1 MKRLACRATLAL
13 AGVVLF
19 GAVGSGAD
27 DFVVME
33 DDVRHPGKVTRDDAK
48 GVALRLRGGGQA
60 EFDRDK
66 VKEVIYDDEKP
77 VEYKIGVESFKN
89 DRYEA
94 ALESLDAAMESK
106 HHELLEQYILY
117 YTGLCSRKLGKL
129 DKAVEAFGK
138 LKAQGAKTRF
148 WNEAVGNLVE
158 LELERDNPQAAQ
170 KHVKGLRGLDRQQL
184 KLLNAQIAEKLK
196 EYAQAA
202 RLYKEVAEAG
212 NARLAGQAILG
223 GARCSIAQERYED
236 AVRQLRDFVKRDRSP
251 TMSAQA
257 YVLLGDAL
265 KAQAK
270 APDGWEKAMLA
281 YMRVPCLYEGDEAT
295 EAKALYEASRCFRQM
310 NAEKSADRAA
320 RLLGELKRRYPGSK
334 WAKMVQ

>member
-13 AGVVLF
+13 AGVVLL
-19 GAVGSGAD
+19 GAVGSAAD
-27 DFVVME
+27 SVIMKKGTK
-33 DDVRHPGKVTRDDAK
+33 HKGKVTRDDAK
-48 GVALRLRGGGQA
+48 GVTLKLPAGQF
-60 EFDRDK
+60 EFSRAD
-66 VKEVIYDDEKP
+66 VEEVIYDDEKP

-94 ALESLDAAMESK
+94 ALESLGAAMESK
-106 HHELLEQYILY
+106 HHPLLEQYILY

-170 KHVKGLRGLDRQQL
+170 RHLKGLRGLDRLQL

-196 EYAQAA
+196 QYAQAA

-212 NARLAGQAILG
+212 RAQVAGQAILG
-223 GARCSIAQERYED
+223 GARCSIAQKRYED
-236 AVRQLRDFVKRDRSP
+236 AVRQLRDFVKRDRP
-251 TMSAQA
+251 PAMSAQA

-265 KAQAK
+265 KAQAT

-295 EAKALYEASRCFRQM
+295 EAKALYEASRCFKAM

-320 RLLGELKRRYPGSK
+320 TLLGKLKRRYPGSK